1 MFKIVNMKIILSI
14 LFISAATVVTIFF
27 TAPQFMC
34 TKDTCSYDGI
44 KKLKTDQNSYITAL
58 SNAEDLDLRRT
69 DLETKYNS
77 VSAEDKQKLENL
89 LPNNVD
95 NIKLVLEL
103 ETLAKK
109 YGLLIE
115 SPKLQNEVETIKPG
129 APAGQ
134 DIRGTSSAVS
144 YGTFSLDFTVRSSY
158 ENAKIEIE
166 NLTNILAKET
176 SQLKGIVQLIIYDD
190 FEFSDSI
197 NDYLWITY
205 TRSNPSHDIYGVNE
219 FINHKHWGCD
229 GPMLI
234 DARKKP
240 HHAPE
245 LKLLPETEKSIE
257 RFFAKGAILE
267 KWA

>member
-14 LFISAATVVTIFF
+14 LFISAATVVIIFF

-158 ENAKIEIE
+158 ENAK
-166 NLTNILAKET
+166 
-176 SQLKGIVQLIIYDD
+176 
-190 FEFSDSI
+190 
-197 NDYLWITY
+197 
-205 TRSNPSHDIYGVNE
+205 
-219 FINHKHWGCD
+219 
-229 GPMLI
+229 MLI
-234 DARKKP
+234 D
-240 HHAPE
+240 
-245 LKLLPETEKSIE
+245 SIE
-257 RFFAKGAILE
+257 KNLRLIEPVSITIKVPDMVTLDKNKVKLYPPGTYDVKLHTVIYYL
-267 KWA
+267 KN

>member
-158 ENAKIEIE
+158 ENAK
-166 NLTNILAKET
+166 
-176 SQLKGIVQLIIYDD
+176 
-190 FEFSDSI
+190 
-197 NDYLWITY
+197 
-205 TRSNPSHDIYGVNE
+205 
-219 FINHKHWGCD
+219 
-229 GPMLI
+229 MLI
-234 DARKKP
+234 D
-240 HHAPE
+240 
-245 LKLLPETEKSIE
+245 SIE
-257 RFFAKGAILE
+257 KNLRLIEPVSITIKVPDMVTLDKNKVKLYPPGTYDVKLHTVIYYL
-267 KWA
+267 KN

>member
-1 MFKIVNMKIILSI
+1 MELLIYKVVNMKIILSV

-58 SNAEDLDLRRT
+58 SNAEDLELRRA
-69 DLETKYNS
+69 DLEAKYNA
-77 VSAEDKQKLENL
+77 VSLEDKQKLESL

-115 SPKLQNEVETIKPG
+115 SPKLQNEVETIKQPS

-134 DIRGTSSAVS
+134 DLRGTSSAVS

-158 ENAKIEIE
+158 ENAK
-166 NLTNILAKET
+166 
-176 SQLKGIVQLIIYDD
+176 
-190 FEFSDSI
+190 
-197 NDYLWITY
+197 
-205 TRSNPSHDIYGVNE
+205 
-219 FINHKHWGCD
+219 
-229 GPMLI
+229 MLI
-234 DARKKP
+234 DSMEKNLRLIEPVSITIKVPDMATLDKNKVKLYP
-240 HHAPE
+240 PGTYDVKLHTVIYY
-245 LKLLPETEKSIE
+245 LKN
-257 RFFAKGAILE
+257 
-267 KWA
+267 